1 MKLPVTVQKKNSI
14 PYVLELQGKFHQN
27 FMRKKEKLV
36 QSIVELLS
44 SVDRRGPKYSFIKRF
59 FPEEPSS

>member
-27 FMRKKEKLV
+27 FITKKEKNV
-36 QSIVELLS
+36 QSNELLS
-44 SVDRRGPKYSFIKRF
+44 SVDRRGPKYSSIKRF
-59 FPEEPSS
+59 FPEEPSW